1 MESDPMAKNKRDSF
15 EKDVAS
21 TTSVAESAID
31 PALAVAGERIRR
43 FALGM
48 VAILISVRGYWPSE
62 DVESG
67 SGLTWVFAVL
77 VVLAIAVVGWIVGG
91 TPRPRI
97 SSTDFAVIALFA
109 LVGVSTRYGVN
120 YRSALNA
127 AWSWTSIGIVYL
139 LLRNLPRTRW
149 ESKSLVAALVAS
161 AIAAS
166 TYGLYQVAVEYPQMR
181 IFYERHKQR
190 ILTEL
195 EIIPGTTSQSLYE
208 NRLYSN
214 EPMSTFALTNSLA
227 GYIVGPT
234 IICLA
239 VVGFSLIGREKRG
252 RRSSLIGDLAAGFVP
267 LFALIACLLLTKSRS
282 AWAGA
287 AISVV
292 FLAFRLGP
300 RLSRKTLAIAFAA
313 LAFGIASLVVAGV
326 ATRQLDRQILTES
339 TKSLRYRME
348 YWTGAWRLIRQNAT
362 TFWHGVGPGNFAEP
376 YLEHKIETSS
386 EEIKDPH
393 DMFLEVWACS
403 GLPAAIAL
411 LIALGLGLSAT
422 AFGGDR
428 SPGIESRSEE
438 ESNKDSRSDK
448 LNGVDFVPETVVDP
462 LDVIAPPPRSARW
475 LIVTAAFGWLAV
487 VAAGWVDPIANAS
500 RWYLLGVGWVGAVV
514 LGRGIWRR
522 VDSLAPGL
530 GLGALAIAINLLAA
544 GGIGMPAVALMLWSL
559 IALGQNLRV
568 GSSIARTRIPR
579 GGRSFAFI
587 VGVPTA
593 MLIGLFVGTIVP
605 FWKSESAV
613 AEARALLDRRD
624 PDFDRARIL
633 YLYAIDADRY
643 NVNPWTGL
651 ADLEFRYWLSR
662 GAKADEPI
670 WSEVDIA
677 LKKAVEFPPRN
688 PRDLAVQERRAAYA
702 REILARHTG
711 DFTPAEIIK
720 LRGVIVNA
728 ARMASRINPT
738 KAKIQADLAI
748 ASADLGEYSGAVKAA
763 KEALR
768 LDKTTPHLDRKLP
781 GEVRDSLV
789 SMIPE
794 WEKKAREY
802 ERVETGSQSKGA
814 PKRSPAAP
822 GRDDRSRSRPADVPV
837 KK

>member
-1 MESDPMAKNKRDSF
+1 MAKIKREGL
-15 EKDVAS
+15 EKDAAS
-21 TTSVAESAID
+21 ANPAASSVID
-31 PALAVAGERIRR
+31 PALAVAAERIRR
-43 FALGM
+43 FALG
-48 VAILISVRGYWPSE
+48 VLAILISVRGYWPSE

-67 SGLTWVFAVL
+67 AGLTWVLAVL

-91 TPRPRI
+91 TPRPRF
-97 SSTDFAVIALFA
+97 SSTDVAVIALFA
-109 LVGVSTRYGVN
+109 LVGASTRYGVD

-127 AWSWTSIGIVYL
+127 GWSWTSIAIIYV
-139 LLRNLPRTRW
+139 LLRNLPRTRC
-149 ESKSLVAALVAS
+149 ESKSLAAALVAS
-161 AIAAS
+161 AIATS
-166 TYGLYQVAVEYPQMR
+166 TYGLYQIAVEYPQMR
-181 IFYERHKQR
+181 SYYEHHKQR
-190 ILTEL
+190 VLTEL

-234 IICLA
+234 IVCLA
-239 VVGFSLIGREKRG
+239 VVGASLIGRAKRE
-252 RRSSLIGDLAAGFVP
+252 RRSSLIGELAAGFVP
-267 LFALIACLLLTKSRS
+267 LIILIACLLLTKSRS
-282 AWAGA
+282 AWGGA
-287 AISVV
+287 AIAVF
-292 FLAFRLGP
+292 FLAFRLAP
-300 RLSRKTLAIAFAA
+300 RIPRKTLAIAIAA
-313 LAFGIASLVVAGV
+313 LGTGTAALVAAGV
-326 ATRQLDRQILTES
+326 VTHQLDRQVITES

-348 YWTGAWRLIRQNAT
+348 YWTGAWRLIRQNST

-393 DMFLEVWACS
+393 DMFLEVWASS

-411 LIALGLGLSAT
+411 LVALGLGLSAT

-428 SPGIESRSEE
+428 SLEIDRGSDLNSINKSEITHT
-438 ESNKDSRSDK
+438 SNGDS
-448 LNGVDFVPETVVDP
+448 VCAAIVDP
-462 LDVIAPPPRSARW
+462 LDAIAPPPRTARW
-475 LIVTAAFGWLAV
+475 LLITAAFGWLAV

-500 RWYLLGVGWVGAVV
+500 RWYLLGIGWVGAVV

-522 VDSLAPGL
+522 VDSLSPGL

-559 IALGQNLRV
+559 IALGQNLRE
-568 GSSIARTRIPR
+568 GSSIARARIPR

-593 MLIGLFVGTIVP
+593 MLIGSFIGVIVP

-613 AEARALLDRRD
+613 AEARSLLDRRD

-633 YLYAIDADRY
+633 YLYAIDMDRY
-643 NVNPWTGL
+643 NVRPWTGL

-738 KAKIQADLAI
+738 KAKIRADLAI
-748 ASADLGEYSGAVKAA
+748 ASAELGEYSGAVKEAR
-763 KEALR
+763 EALR
-768 LDKTTPHLDRKLP
+768 LDETTPHVDRKLP
-781 GEVRDSLV
+781 REVRESLL

-802 ERVETGSQSKGA
+802 ERVETGSQTKSA
-814 PKRSPAAP
+814 QRRPPAAP
-822 GRDDRSRSRPADVPV
+822 DRTSEGRP
-837 KK
+837 K

>member
-1 MESDPMAKNKRDSF
+1 MAKIKQAGL
-15 EKDVAS
+15 EKDVA
-21 TTSVAESAID
+21 TANPAAAPMID
-31 PALAVAGERIRR
+31 PALAIAGERIRR
-43 FALGM
+43 IALG
-48 VAILISVRGYWPSE
+48 VLAILISVRGYWPSE

-67 SGLTWVFAVL
+67 AGLTWVLAVL
-77 VVLAIAVVGWIVGG
+77 VVLAITVVGWIVGG
-91 TPRPRI
+91 TPRPRF
-97 SSTDFAVIALFA
+97 SSTDVAVIALFA
-109 LVGVSTRYGVN
+109 LVGASTRYGVD

-127 AWSWTSIGIVYL
+127 GWSWTSIAIVYV
-139 LLRNLPRTRW
+139 LLRNLPRTRC

-161 AIAAS
+161 AIATS
-166 TYGLYQVAVEYPQMR
+166 TYGLYQIAVEYPQMR
-181 IFYERHKQR
+181 SYYEHHRQR
-190 ILTEL
+190 VLTEL

-234 IICLA
+234 IVCLA
-239 VVGFSLIGREKRG
+239 VVGTSLIGRDKRE
-252 RRSSLIGDLAAGFVP
+252 RRSALIGDLAAGFVP
-267 LFALIACLLLTKSRS
+267 LIILIACLLLTKSRS

-287 AISVV
+287 AIAV
-292 FLAFRLGP
+292 FLLAFRLAP
-300 RLSRKTLAIAFAA
+300 RLPRKTLAIALAA
-313 LAFGIASLVVAGV
+313 LIAGTAALVVAGAV
-326 ATRQLDRQILTES
+326 THQLDRQVITES
-339 TKSLRYRME
+339 TKSLRYRMD
-348 YWTGAWRLIRQNAT
+348 YWTGAWRVIRQNST

-393 DMFLEVWACS
+393 DMFLEVWASS

-411 LIALGLGLSAT
+411 LVALGLGLSAT
-422 AFGGDR
+422 AFRGDR
-428 SPGIESRSEE
+428 SLEINR
-438 ESNKDSRSDK
+438 RSD
-448 LNGVDFVPETVVDP
+448 LNSINEHKDEHTSNSDSVPAVVVDP
-462 LDVIAPPPRSARW
+462 LDAIAPPPRTSRW
-475 LIVTAAFGWLAV
+475 LIITAAFGWLAV

-500 RWYLLGVGWVGAVV
+500 RWYLLGIGWVGAVV
-514 LGRGIWRR
+514 LGRGIWGR
-522 VDSLAPGL
+522 VDSLSPGL

-559 IALGQNLRV
+559 IALGQNLRE

-579 GGRSFAFI
+579 GGRSLAFI

-593 MLIGLFVGTIVP
+593 MLIGSFVGVIVP

-613 AEARALLDRRD
+613 AEARSLLDRRE

-633 YLYAIDADRY
+633 YLYAIDMDRY
-643 NVNPWTGL
+643 NVHPWTGL

-738 KAKIQADLAI
+738 KAKIRADLAI
-748 ASADLGEYSGAVKAA
+748 ASAELGEYSGAVKEAR
-763 KEALR
+763 EALR
-768 LDKTTPHLDRKLP
+768 LDKTTPHADRKLP
-781 GEVRDSLV
+781 REVRDSLV
-789 SMIPE
+789 TMIPE
-794 WEKKAREY
+794 WEKKAKEY
-802 ERVETGSQSKGA
+802 ERVETGPQTKGA
-814 PKRSPAAP
+814 KRRPPAAP
-822 GRDDRSRSRPADVPV
+822 DRASERRP
-837 KK
+837 K